1 MEDDILG
8 VVQPM
13 TQWANR
19 PPSEAMKET
28 NEQLEGRINAV
39 RAQIG
44 LIKEDGL
51 DHAFSAF
58 AHVVNPME
66 LVPDVAQPVLPEGQR
81 VISRAYYKMLE
92 IADTFELAHSKE
104 NPVAA
109 LLCEAPGGFAQY
121 LSHCKPAWKMAC
133 ISLLPDSLTK
143 HHAPVI
149 TMHESQKE
157 ILFRGGDGT
166 GNLLKMDNITGFC
179 DFVDQVSGGTMA
191 DLCTADGGMEVDDR
205 NAQEAASMNLVVAQV
220 LSAMSVLKQGGSFV
234 LKLFDTFT
242 ETTEVLLYLLTMLF
256 EDTSLYK
263 PYTSRVCN
271 SEKYFVGKGYI
282 GLGSDALL
290 AGKHSISDVIEILET
305 FVRGNPTVL
314 DDFVTVPF
322 TFKLNL
328 RHYNTRFVN
337 MQIGYLTTALQLSRH
352 LKEKNKTSK
361 QDLDHL
367 IKVFKTDKMARDKA
381 SAFCLSVGIP
391 VKENA

>member
-13 TQWANR
+13 TSWANR

-28 NEQLEGRINAV
+28 NEQLEARINSV

-44 LIKEDGL
+44 LVKEDGL

-66 LVPDVAQPVLPEGQR
+66 LVHDVAQPVLPEGEKI
-81 VISRAYYKMLE
+81 ISRAYFKMLE
-92 IADTFELAHSKE
+92 IADTFELTKGISDP
-104 NPVAA
+104 PVAA
-109 LLCEAPGGFAQY
+109 LLCEAPGGFAQF
-121 LSHCKPAWKMAC
+121 LSHCKPVWKMAC
-133 ISLLPDSLTK
+133 ISLIGDSSSRHTN
-143 HHAPVI
+143 PVI
-149 TMHESQKE
+149 GMHESQKD

-179 DFVDQVSGGTMA
+179 DFVDQVSNNAMA

-205 NAQEAASMNLVVAQV
+205 NAQEASSMQLVVAQV
-220 LSAMSVLKQGGSFV
+220 LSAMSVLKQGGNFV

-282 GLGSDALL
+282 GLGSDVML
-290 AGKHSISDVIEILET
+290 AGKVTISDIIETLET

-314 DDFVTVPF
+314 SDFVTVPF

-352 LKEKNKTSK
+352 LKEKGKTSK

-381 SAFCLSVGIP
+381 SAFCMSVGIP
-391 VKENA
+391 VKEN